1 MTLPSD
7 LEGDLEAYLDRHP
20 EASVAQVL
28 GHFVLDPGEHAAEVA
43 DRLGAADATTAAYGS
58 QATLATDGGVS
69 GGDQA

>member
-1 MTLPSD
+1 VTLPSD
-7 LEGDLEAYLDRHP
+7 VAADLEAYVDRHP

-28 GHFVLDPGEHAAEVA
+28 GHFVLDPAEHAAEVA
-43 DRLGAADATTAAYGS
+43 DRLGVADPTADADGQ